1 MVSEIKKNSINLQ
14 FFGPIVGIV
23 GKRSD
28 QISISQDQT
37 RLIDVIHAMCMRY
50 GETFEEIAL
59 KNEELNSGLIVFV
72 NGRHLIDSR
81 HKLELSEENEMQF
94 MIASQ
99 MKGG

>member
-1 MVSEIKKNSINLQ
+1 MNEFVKKSINLQ

-37 RLIDVIHAMCMRY
+37 RLIDVIHAMCVRY
-50 GETFEEIAL
+50 GEKFEEIAL

-72 NGRHLIDSR
+72 NGRHVIDSGY
-81 HKLELSEENEMQF
+81 KLELSGGNEIQF